1 MFSDVSSEDV
11 NFFTL
16 NQWFD
21 ETLFSENAMENLYFP
36 SIDFKNLKEITKGV
50 ILDISE

>member
-1 MFSDVSSEDV
+1 MFSDVSSEEV

-21 ETLFSENAMENLYFP
+21 ESLFNESALQNLHFP
-36 SIDFKNLKEITKGV
+36 SIDLDNFK
-50 ILDISE
+50 